1 MMYADYIIGNSIL
14 KTEYETLTLL
24 VLQSNTVFFFFLQIG
39 VGYG

>member
-24 VLQSNTVFFFFLQIG
+24 CIAKAKQYSFLFLLRG
-39 VGYG
+39 G